1 MPDDLTARL
10 DALIGAQTAL
20 TAAVAQLAQSIG
32 MLAQAMAADDGADE
46 AGLPATLDG

>member
-32 MLAQAMAADDGADE
+32 MLAQAMAADEEGAKPM
-46 AGLPATLDG
+46 PATLDG